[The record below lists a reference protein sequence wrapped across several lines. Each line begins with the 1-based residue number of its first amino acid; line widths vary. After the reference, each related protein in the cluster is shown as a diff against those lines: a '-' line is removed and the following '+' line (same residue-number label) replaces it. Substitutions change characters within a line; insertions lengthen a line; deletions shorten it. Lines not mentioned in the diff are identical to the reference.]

1 MTLTALA
8 FPFASQAGVKKLCFE
23 SSSSVSGDKSTQ
35 NYTYGEI
42 RNGHVNLFGRVCYT
56 PKIGVTECSPAMG
69 SSILH
74 NNVLE
79 GNIQYAEFENYSGVE
94 NFTEQTIH
102 VKLNLDT
109 LKGTYVS
116 SVSMFSEGQ
125 QTPREAFDKG
135 LVTAVACPPTTKEQ
149 RALDDKFRNTIKN
162 LDNLK

>member
-1 MTLTALA
+1 MRKILYIMTLTALA

-109 LKGTYVS
+109 LLIRVWLLLSHARQPPRSRGRSTISLGIPSKS
-116 SVSMFSEGQ
+116 S
-125 QTPREAFDKG
+125 
-135 LVTAVACPPTTKEQ
+135 TT
-149 RALDDKFRNTIKN
+149 
-162 LDNLK
+162 